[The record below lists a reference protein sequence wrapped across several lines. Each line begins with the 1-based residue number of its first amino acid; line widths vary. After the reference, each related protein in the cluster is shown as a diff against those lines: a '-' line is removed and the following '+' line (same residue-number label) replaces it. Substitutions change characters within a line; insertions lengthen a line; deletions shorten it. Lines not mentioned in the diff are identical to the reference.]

1 MCSKVHSGFEG
12 EIEEEIKSDVEGEV
26 EVHSWVDSWVRS
38 RVRVS
43 RVGALM
49 CGSVHSWP
57 SSNAELCDSAQTIQL
72 VSDIYSERTKAWRLI
87 NNKTEA
93 KHVKTCEICNLPC
106 NLSNF

>member
-26 EVHSWVDSWVRS
+26 EVHSWVDSWVCS

-49 CGSVHSWP
+49 CGSVHSWVH
-57 SSNAELCDSAQTIQL
+57 S
-72 VSDIYSERTKAWRLI
+72 
-87 NNKTEA
+87 
-93 KHVKTCEICNLPC
+93 
-106 NLSNF
+106 